1 MQKTKLVMRKKKSTI
16 LLHRSKK
23 KKLVHSK
30 LFSGLAT
37 YGSIGVGVG
46 VDVALGVCV
55 CVGILYYNPLV
66 SQCFKTE
73 VKIVR

>member
-1 MQKTKLVMRKKKSTI
+1 M

-23 KKLVHSK
+23 KNKLVHSK
-30 LFSGLAT
+30 LFGGLAT
-37 YGSIGVGVG
+37 YGSVCVGVGVG
-46 VDVALGVCV
+46 VAVALDV